1 MRSLLR
7 TQTAS
12 ALLVCA
18 VGVALPA
25 ATLILV
31 GRNEVHPTNGLHFY
45 GVGFT
50 AVVAMVAAV
59 ILTIAGARRSDPR
72 TVLVG
77 TAFSVMA
84 ALLALHGL
92 ATPGMIVGWN
102 GLVAFTGGATLP
114 VGAAVLVLAA
124 LPSVN
129 RPQSVRRLIVLQIV
143 LLAAVVLL
151 GTLGMLVPDLVP
163 SVPEAGSPLAL
174 SLLAVGLLL
183 YAFLGVRAINTFLLT
198 RRRSDLL
205 VVVGLA
211 FLATALVGALVLN
224 YMQLGWWLGH
234 AFELLGILFVAIP
247 VALDLRRAEPSRMLT
262 GGRGPASS
270 SRPSTHSSAH
280 GFARSRCAWPRR
292 TSTPRATPA
301 GSPSAPSRSAR
312 SWASPPRRSATL
324 ATGGLLH
331 DIGKLSVP
339 DEILKKPGP
348 LDDEEFAVIKRHPEW
363 GNKLLGEL
371 GGFSDSVRRLVLD
384 HHERLDGKG
393 YPNGLGAPSSTSR
406 RGSSRSATSTTRS
419 SRCASTETPGRTT
432 RRSASCTSRP
442 GRPST
447 PPASARWSACSPA
460 SRRSR
465 STSPSRRARR
475 ALARRRGAQLSG
487 RPVAQLGSRRA
498 LLATTLS
505 TCRPSSTGLWPSR
518 RR

>member
-50 AVVAMVAAV
+50 AVAAMVAAV

-174 SLLAVGLLL
+174 CLLAVGLLL

-262 GGRGPASS
+262 GG
-270 SRPSTHSSAH
+270 
-280 GFARSRCAWPRR
+280 
-292 TSTPRATPA
+292 PRAGELVQA
-301 GSPSAPSRSAR
+301 EHAFLGAR
-312 SWASPPRRSATL
+312 VRALTLRLAEKDEYTEGHTRRVAFRAVQVGEELGLASNKLRTL

-339 DEILKKPGP
+339 DEILKKPGS

-363 GNKLLGEL
+363 GHKLLGEL

-393 YPNGLGAPSSTSR
+393 YPNGLGGAELDIETRILTVCDVYDALLSVRVYRDAWTHDKAIGLLHEQT
-406 RGSSRSATSTTRS
+406 GSAFDATCVGALERV
-419 SRCASTETPGRTT
+419 
-432 RRSASCTSRP
+432 
-442 GRPST
+442 
-447 PPASARWSACSPA
+447 
-460 SRRSR
+460 
-465 STSPSRRARR
+465 
-475 ALARRRGAQLSG
+475 LARESSL
-487 RPVAQLGSRRA
+487 
-498 LLATTLS
+498 TLDIAV
-505 TCRPSSTGLWPSR
+505 
-518 RR
+518 